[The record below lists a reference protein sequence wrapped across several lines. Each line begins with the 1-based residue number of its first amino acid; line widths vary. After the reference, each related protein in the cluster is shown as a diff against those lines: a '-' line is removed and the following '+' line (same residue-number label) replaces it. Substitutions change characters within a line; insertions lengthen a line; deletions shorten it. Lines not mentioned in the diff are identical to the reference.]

1 MAFVTSSD
9 SSTEIIVI
17 SLFKSISSNSDRI
30 ANDDLSLLI
39 ASSFTDIEII
49 DTVSINPRI
58 IRYNLYENTT
68 KNLGHIISYG
78 PLFSSNFGSVPIDSS
93 IRIPW

>member
-39 ASSFTDIEII
+39 ASSFTDIEVF
-49 DTVSINPRI
+49 DTVSINHRI
-58 IRYNLYENTT
+58 IRYNLNENTT
-68 KNLGHIISYG
+68 KNLGHIG
-78 PLFSSNFGSVPIDSS
+78 
-93 IRIPW
+93 

>member
-1 MAFVTSSD
+1 MALGTSSD

-30 ANDDLSLLI
+30 AKDDLSLLI
-39 ASSFTDIEII
+39 ASSFTDIQTI
-49 DTVSINPRI
+49 DTCDM
-58 IRYNLYENTT
+58 
-68 KNLGHIISYG
+68 GHIIWLILYG
-78 PLFSSNFGSVPIDSS
+78 PPFSSNFGSVPIDSS